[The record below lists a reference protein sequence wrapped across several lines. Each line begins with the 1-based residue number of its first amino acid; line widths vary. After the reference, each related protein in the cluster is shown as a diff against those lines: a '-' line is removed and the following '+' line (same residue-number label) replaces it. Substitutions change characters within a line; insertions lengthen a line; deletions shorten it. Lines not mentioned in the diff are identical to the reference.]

1 VIKVYENFDFSRVG
15 QMQSL
20 LESHGIGTFIRNQY
34 GSSVMG
40 EVPFVEVVP
49 QLYVLRERDVDRAIE
64 LLQLDLPRDNEAVS
78 TWKANSAAAGSAAWA
93 GTRSKFRRLPG
104 NLAAVPVQESAA
116 VRGAGVLNDP
126 YYSVRCLSRRVEP
139 AGFDIALEWP

>member
-1 VIKVYENFDFSRVG
+1 MIKVYENFDFSRVG

-49 QLYVLRERDVDRAIE
+49 QLFVLRERDVERAVE
-64 LLQLDLPRDNEAVS
+64 LLQLERPRDNEGDDWFCPACGIDMEGQFS
-78 TWKANSAAAGSAAWA
+78 RCWKCGL
-93 GTRSKFRRLPG
+93 G
-104 NLAAVPVQESAA
+104 
-116 VRGAGVLNDP
+116 RG
-126 YYSVRCLSRRVEP
+126 E
-139 AGFDIALEWP
+139 E

>member
-1 VIKVYENFDFSRVG
+1 MIKVYENFDFSRVG

-49 QLYVLRERDVDRAIE
+49 QLYVLRERDVGRARELLDDRAGDWVCPRCGIDVE
-64 LLQLDLPRDNEAVS
+64 GQFDRCWKCDLGKDE
-78 TWKANSAAAGSAAWA
+78 G
-93 GTRSKFRRLPG
+93 
-104 NLAAVPVQESAA
+104 
-116 VRGAGVLNDP
+116 
-126 YYSVRCLSRRVEP
+126 
-139 AGFDIALEWP
+139 